1 MQVMN
6 LIREFEMK
14 RMKESET
21 IKDYADQL
29 VDLANKVRL
38 FGKDFTDERIIQK
51 ILVTLPE
58 KYEAT
63 ISSLEN
69 FKDLS
74 SITLAELI
82 NALQALKQRRI
93 MRKEGSVEANPTI
106 NQYEEEQ
113 LFVATCFAI
122 KNTSKNWLIDSECTN
137 HMTSDQKLFKEL
149 DKSVIFKPYSVGQLL
164 ENDFKV
170 LFEEKTCVIKDSD
183 NKEIFKFKM
192 RGRSFSLNL
201 LDDEQATIVRLEN
214 DSELCNKRPEHYHRD
229 TILFMKE
236 NQLAEGLP
244 SLKKNLL
251 DCEACRYGK
260 QTRLSFLNSSW
271 KPKNKLQLVH
281 TDVGGPQKTPSL
293 KGNNGTE
300 YTSEKFNNF
309 YNEAA
314 ISIAN
319 NLVSHGKTKH
329 FKIKLYFLRKVQKNG
344 DINMVNCRT
353 DFQTADILTK
363 SIPRARFKFLIER
376 LGVTAL
382 ESRRSVKISA
392 SKAAD

>member
-1 MQVMN
+1 M
-6 LIREFEMK
+6 
-14 RMKESET
+14 
-21 IKDYADQL
+21 
-29 VDLANKVRL
+29 
-38 FGKDFTDERIIQK
+38 
-51 ILVTLPE
+51 
-58 KYEAT
+58 
-63 ISSLEN
+63 
-69 FKDLS
+69 
-74 SITLAELI
+74 
-82 NALQALKQRRI
+82 
-93 MRKEGSVEANPTI
+93 
-106 NQYEEEQ
+106 
-113 LFVATCFAI
+113 
-122 KNTSKNWLIDSECTN
+122 
-137 HMTSDQKLFKEL
+137 
-149 DKSVIFKPYSVGQLL
+149 
-164 ENDFKV
+164 
-170 LFEEKTCVIKDSD
+170 
-183 NKEIFKFKM
+183 FKFKM

-201 LDDEQATIVRLEN
+201 LDNEKATIVRLEN
-214 DSELCNKRPEHYHRD
+214 VSELCNKRLEHYHRD

-236 NQLAEGLP
+236 NQLAEGLS

-251 DCEACRYGK
+251 ACEACRYGK

-293 KGNNGTE
+293 KGYNGTE
-300 YTSEKFNNF
+300 YTSEKFNKF

-319 NLVSHGKTKH
+319 TLVSHGKTKH
-329 FKIKLYFLRKVQKNG
+329 FKIKLYFLRKMQKNG

-363 SIPRARFKFLIER
+363 SLPRARFKFLIER